1 MDEKVKSNI
10 ILNFYRIIKY
20 IDRDNVKSIVIWGAL
35 MFLVGVVPA
44 VPVALNKKL
53 IDDLNELNN
62 QSSIFFMCIIICAF
76 IVVLEVVVFILEN
89 ICDVIYQKI
98 NYRTTHK
105 MEQAFYCT
113 MTDLPMEF
121 FDDYKLRKQIILAQD
136 GLATNGIEIIQNII
150 SIISRIISIVSVFTM
165 LYIVSWKLP
174 LAIVV
179 STLPTLIAV
188 VVSKK
193 LKYRVRQELVEER
206 NKRDYIKSLFHSKRT
221 VKELRIFK
229 AFDFYINIWD
239 KKDKKIYQEDIK
251 VIKYENKLRV
261 YAIIIGKI
269 FESIV
274 MVWLIYLISDGEI
287 SVGSFVSLTAAIS
300 LLSSSFGTIAS
311 DIAQLYEN
319 NKYIEAFF
327 KIIDIVPAEKVSIGN
342 EKTDKKIG
350 TFEYLRF
357 SNVSFAYPSS
367 VANNISDICMKIEK
381 GDKVAI
387 VGHNGSGKTTLVNL
401 MMGLYRRYD
410 GKILVNGKE
419 LVSDEY
425 IKEYQTKLACVFQ
438 DFNRYEMSI
447 RENVAIANVSE
458 MDKDK
463 KIRDSL
469 RKMKL
474 EELSEIDLDCMLSSF
489 YQGGID
495 LSGGEWQK
503 VALARADFRNA
514 EVIMFDEPT
523 AALDPVSEIKF
534 YDDVL
539 NLVDNKTFVIVSH
552 RMAVTKY
559 CNKIYVME
567 NGKIAECGSHDQLL
581 SKRGIYYNMY
591 RQQIETYDNRVFELN

>member
-105 MEQAFYCT
+105 MEQVFYCT

-425 IKEYQTKLACVFQ
+425 VKEYQTKLACVFQ

-591 RQQIETYDNRVFELN
+591 RQ